1 MSDQVLG
8 EMHIKMDNTR
18 QEWEDEVSKLK
29 WDFFNLKPNERIT
42 AQNANTDV
50 LGSMDPAD
58 IFIDSGMERKKFRVS
73 FDVSQFS
80 PNEITVR
87 AQDNKLYVYAKH
99 DEVNEGKN
107 ISREFSRQ
115 IDIPS
120 YVDPN
125 TLKSV
130 LGKDGILEIG
140 APVSPS
146 SNGEGQSSRS
156 QENGAKV
163 SPYNSLPPL
172 SISGGWSS
180 GTPSPGM
187 SSGSPSPGIKPGMVY
202 TEKDGTRKLK
212 MTIEV
217 GSEFSP
223 EEVVVKTVDRKLQIS
238 AKHEEKKDSR
248 TTKKEYNKEL
258 ELPDS
263 VDPNA
268 VLASMTLD
276 GKLILEAPM
285 SSYTQGSYQG
295 KPGSSKQPELKV
307 SFQ

>member
-1 MSDQVLG
+1 
-8 EMHIKMDNTR
+8 MHSKMDKTR

-42 AQNANTDV
+42 TTKNTNNDV
-50 LGSMDPAD
+50 LGCVDPTG
-58 IFIDSGMERKKFRVS
+58 IFIDSGMERKKFRVT
-73 FDVSQFS
+73 FDVSQYS

-87 AQDNKLYVYAKH
+87 TQDNKLIVYAKH
-99 DEVNEGKN
+99 EESNQGRNV
-107 ISREFSRQ
+107 SREFSRQ
-115 IDIPS
+115 VDIPR

-125 TLKSV
+125 TLKSI
-130 LGKDGILEIG
+130 LGKDGILEVEG
-140 APVSPS
+140 PVYEPANS
-146 SNGEGQSSRS
+146 EGQTSRS
-156 QENGAKV
+156 QDKV

-172 SISGGWSS
+172 SIYGGWSS

-187 SSGSPSPGIKPGMVY
+187 SSGSPSPGVKPASVF
-202 TEKDGTRKLK
+202 TEKDGTRRLK
-212 MTIEV
+212 MMIEV

-223 EEVVVKTVDRKLQIS
+223 EEVLVKTVNRKLQIS

-248 TTKKEYNKEL
+248 MTKKEYNKEL
-258 ELPDS
+258 ELPDD

-268 VLASMTLD
+268 VTASMTLD

-285 SSYTQGSYQG
+285 SSFTQGSYQG
-295 KPGSSKQPELKV
+295 KPGSKKRPEARV